1 MLLLLAVAVQI
12 GAQGVPTGCD
22 DCTLRL
28 ALASDKPSYEVGE
41 PITLSVQ
48 LTNAGRRPVIVEHTS
63 DVTGRHDGYRFD
75 VIDEGGHRVADPGA
89 GAASLLEAIG
99 GYASINPG
107 GSDDRQFLLNHHVA
121 PLKPGRYVVKA
132 RFGSRFVGRG
142 AAVES
147 NAVAIV
153 IVPTS
158 PERMRQRI
166 VDLTSRVGDDPGGAA
181 TLLGFTGDRAAIP
194 TVIDLLYRKDDQIA
208 ARAMDALL
216 YFDTATVRESL
227 LDALRRQGPSDRMI
241 WFLVVKLSAPPPD
254 TERFLLAA
262 LQSRDPDTRAAA
274 VDGLRLSNRGNA
286 PDLFVPLAAMLTDS
300 VAKVR
305 QRAASAVGQYA
316 DRRAF
321 NALRSV
327 VADSDSEVSEQAT
340 IAIGWVATAAAEG
353 SSTRTEAI
361 DLLREIAAGT
371 RAGNSRQAR
380 YWLSRVGAK

>member
-1 MLLLLAVAVQI
+1 MLPLLLAVAVQI
-12 GAQGVPTGCD
+12 GAQEVPPGCD
-22 DCTLRL
+22 GCTLRL
-28 ALASDKPSYEVGE
+28 ALASDKAGYEVGE

-75 VIDEGGHRVADPGA
+75 VIDEAGHRVADPGA
-89 GAASLLEAIG
+89 AAVSLLEAIG
-99 GYASINPG
+99 GHDSLYPG
-107 GSDDRQFLLNHHVA
+107 GRDDRQFLLNHHVA

-147 NAVAIV
+147 NTIAIV

-158 PERMRQRI
+158 PDRVRQRI
-166 VDLTSRVGDDPGGAA
+166 VDLTSRMGDSPGVA

-194 TVIDLLYRKDDQIA
+194 AVIDLLYRKNDQLA

-216 YFDTATVRESL
+216 YFDPATVRESL
-227 LDALRRQGPSDRMI
+227 MDALRRRGPSDRMI
-241 WFLVVKLSAPPPD
+241 WFLVVILNAPLAD
-254 TERFLLAA
+254 TQQFLLAA

-274 VDGLRLSNRGNA
+274 VEGLRLSNRGNA
-286 PDLFVPLAAMLTDS
+286 PDLFAPLAAMLTDS
-300 VAKVR
+300 AAKVR
-305 QRAASAVGQYA
+305 HRAASAVGRYA

-321 NALRSV
+321 DALRSV
-327 VADSDSEVSEQAT
+327 VADSDPDVSAQAT
-340 IAIGWVATAAAEG
+340 IAIGWIATAAAQG
-353 SSTRTEAI
+353 SGMRTEAI

-371 RAGNSRQAR
+371 RAGDSRQAKQ
-380 YWLSRVGAK
+380 WLAWVLVK